1 VAAAGGLS
9 GPWEFSDPRRD
20 GAIVPYTDDDTAA
33 LLDDAVTSLVLM
45 RAPMQLADA
54 GPTIS
59 VLVSLAVEAEG
70 LLCDGV
76 ADARDQGYRWTEIAS
91 RLAISPA
98 TARRRYAAYSRRRR
112 NASGSG
118 VKASW

>member
-1 VAAAGGLS
+1 MAAARDLS

-20 GAIVPYTDDDTAA
+20 DAMSPYTDDDTAT
-33 LLDDAVTSLVLM
+33 LINDAVTSLVLM
-45 RAPMQLADA
+45 RAPMRLGDA

-59 VLVSLAVEAEG
+59 VLVSLAVEAER

-76 ADARDQGYRWTEIAS
+76 ADARDQGYTWTEIAS
-91 RLAISPA
+91 RLAINPT

-112 NASGSG
+112 SASGSG
-118 VKASW
+118 VIA